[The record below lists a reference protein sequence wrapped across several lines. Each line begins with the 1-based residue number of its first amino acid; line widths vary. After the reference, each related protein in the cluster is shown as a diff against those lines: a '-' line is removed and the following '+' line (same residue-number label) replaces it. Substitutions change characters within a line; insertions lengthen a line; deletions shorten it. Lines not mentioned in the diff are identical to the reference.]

1 MFAWIQRL
9 FSKSPSPPQAAR
21 AAASREGAP
30 PGEPPSATDGAP
42 PSEPEP
48 KAKPERQDQKKEPFE
63 LSSIAEYTPDQVEK
77 PTPEDHARLEP
88 TAAMVFDHF
97 HANLKNLPALP
108 QYAGR
113 IFAMVEKPDVDVQEL
128 TRLIAQDSMISGQV
142 LKAANSVYYSRGI
155 DIESVRDAVVRLGL
169 KEVKD
174 VAAAASTIALF
185 DVGERAS
192 HEEFAEFWQQLWHH
206 SMTTAFGAGWLAM
219 ELRKGKVDRAF
230 LGGMFHDIGKTAALR
245 SLSALIL
252 NGTVEPPVSAA
263 FIELVLERAHV
274 AMGKELSE
282 IWQLPSF
289 VHSICATHHEEALA
303 ADVDHVEHHI
313 VRVVSGINEIR
324 SNPRHKDTVLS
335 EVHHSNAALGI
346 DQFRLRAVARQI
358 KDFSAK
364 AVVFN

>member
-1 MFAWIQRL
+1 MFAWIQKL
-9 FSKSPSPPQAAR
+9 FSKSPPPPAR
-21 AAASREGAP
+21 AVASRESAP
-30 PGEPPSATDGAP
+30 QPPQTSTGEAP
-42 PSEPEP
+42 PSEPGP
-48 KAKPERQDQKKEPFE
+48 KSKPASPQEQKKEPFE
-63 LSSIAEYTPDQVEK
+63 LASIAEYTPDQIER
-77 PTPEDHARLEP
+77 PTPEDNARLGSA
-88 TAAMVFDHF
+88 AAMVFDHF

-185 DVGERAS
+185 DIGERAS

-206 SMTTAFGAGWLAM
+206 SMTTAFSAGWLAM
-219 ELRKGKVDRAF
+219 ELRRGKVDRAF

-252 NGTVEPPVSAA
+252 NSTVEPPVSAA
-263 FIELVLERAHV
+263 FIELVLEHTHV
-274 AMGKELSE
+274 SMGKELSE

-289 VHSICATHHEEALA
+289 VQSICSTHHAEALPN
-303 ADVDHVEHHI
+303 DVDHVEHHI

-335 EVHHSNAALGI
+335 EIEHSNAALGI